1 MSIPKIHVNETSSC
15 SSKSSEFMQVIENKQ
30 NEMFKRDIAPHR
42 KSLIERVT
50 QAMYNDKSETRG
62 SSMPRINTDL
72 GNVT

>member
-1 MSIPKIHVNETSSC
+1 
-15 SSKSSEFMQVIENKQ
+15 MQVIENKQ